1 MNSGMSSEPQ
11 HDPTRGTP
19 RRRPRAVRLALRST
33 AALALLALVAWFV
46 GPAQMAAQLRA
57 ASGPW
62 FLAALACAVSANL
75 LSAWRWGAFARALG
89 LRTRFGALVSAYAQG
104 IAVNTVLPG
113 ATLGGDALRA
123 LRLARLGNDGLLA
136 GVSVVLD
143 RASGLWVLCG
153 VSLVAAIALL
163 AAAPAPAATSPGG
176 AAPLSLP
183 LIALLAAALLAVL
196 SVPLLIGPGRPAAGG
211 SPRLARLRQL
221 RALLHARR
229 AALLRS
235 VLPSIGVQLLSA
247 GTLWLCARAAG
258 AEVGLLAVLAV
269 AAPVFLAA
277 ALPMAVGG
285 FGPREAAAALVF
297 PWVGVAPE
305 AGVAAA
311 VLYGVAA
318 AVQGALGA
326 PLLALAPVEPPAQ
339 EAAARGPSSGS
350 AHARPAA
357 ADGGPP
363 SHRTE

>member
-1 MNSGMSSEPQ
+1 MNPDAPPDPQ
-11 HDPTRGTP
+11 DRPGRM
-19 RRRPRAVRLALRST
+19 RPRGLSRAWRLVLRSA
-33 AALALLALVAWFV
+33 AALGLLALVLWFV

-57 ASGPW
+57 ASVPW
-62 FLAALACAVSANL
+62 FLAALACAIAANL
-75 LSAWRWGAFARALG
+75 LSAWRWGAIARTLG
-89 LRTRFGALVSAYAQG
+89 LRTRFAALVSAYAQG

-123 LRLARLGNDGLLA
+123 LRLARLGNDGLLS
-136 GVSVVLD
+136 GVSVFLD

-163 AAAPAPAATSPGG
+163 AAAPAPAGAGG
-176 AAPLSLP
+176 GGGSPLSLP

-196 SVPLLIGPGRPAAGG
+196 SAPFLIGPGRSDSGG

-235 VLPSIGVQLLSA
+235 VLPSIGVQVLSA

-277 ALPMAVGG
+277 AVPVSVGG

-326 PLLALAPVEPPAQ
+326 PLLAFAPVD
-339 EAAARGPSSGS
+339 ARAVGAS
-350 AHARPAA
+350 ADATRGHRP
-357 ADGGPP
+357 
-363 SHRTE
+363 E

>member
-1 MNSGMSSEPQ
+1 MPSEPQ
-11 HDPTRGTP
+11 HDPTRAM
-19 RRRPRAVRLALRST
+19 RRGLPRAARLALRFA

-62 FLAALACAVSANL
+62 FAGALACAIAANL
-75 LSAWRWGAFARALG
+75 LSAWRWGAIARTLG
-89 LRTRFGALVSAYAQG
+89 LRTRFTALVSAYAQG

-136 GVSVVLD
+136 GVSVFLD

-163 AAAPAPAATSPGG
+163 AAASAPAA
-176 AAPLSLP
+176 AALGSDGPLSLP

-196 SVPLLIGPGRPAAGG
+196 SVPLLLGPGRPAAGG

-235 VLPSIGVQLLSA
+235 VLPSIGVQVLSA

-269 AAPVFLAA
+269 AAPIFLAA
-277 ALPMAVGG
+277 ALPLSVGG

-297 PWVGVAPE
+297 PWIGVAPE

-311 VLYGVAA
+311 LLYGVAA

-326 PLLALAPVEPPAQ
+326 PLLALAPVAPLAVDD
-339 EAAARGPSSGS
+339 AAGTGSSAASS
-350 AHARPAA
+350 ASSSKTGDRPH
-357 ADGGPP
+357 
-363 SHRTE
+363 SHRPE